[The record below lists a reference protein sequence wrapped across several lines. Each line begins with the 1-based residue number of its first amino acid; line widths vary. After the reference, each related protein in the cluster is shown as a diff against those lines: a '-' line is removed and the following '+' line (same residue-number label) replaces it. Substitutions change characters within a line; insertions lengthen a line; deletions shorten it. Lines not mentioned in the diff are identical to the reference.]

1 MIIIY
6 DPEMDPNTNGG
17 KKKDGHKRHQQ
28 VQVHGVTD
36 SRFR

>member
-17 KKKDGHKRHQQ
+17 KKKMVIIDI
-28 VQVHGVTD
+28 
-36 SRFR
+36 SRCKCTA